1 MMRKTQ
7 VFKLSEPPF
16 CGTAELPVPFRR
28 KKRGILWAAGE
39 VGKTQLTLE
48 DNSLGV
54 TTLDVVDSDVTVTV
68 HIRDGMPFYEVLIQI
83 KSNVS
88 EELSPVQGL
97 SLAERCDR
105 YEKEQQQLVSQETE
119 HALERLFHELSCD
132 ALGYA
137 NVLMQQQ
144 PEYWKANKDHYT
156 ASLKDILFSVTVNS
170 TINRG
175 GTTVS

>member
-1 MMRKTQ
+1 
-7 VFKLSEPPF
+7 
-16 CGTAELPVPFRR
+16 
-28 KKRGILWAAGE
+28 
-39 VGKTQLTLE
+39 
-48 DNSLGV
+48 
-54 TTLDVVDSDVTVTV
+54 
-68 HIRDGMPFYEVLIQI
+68 MPFYEVLIQI